1 MLKGVKEEEALF
13 ICGDFNGHVGGE
25 ADGYEGV
32 HGCHGFGR
40 RNLEGELLLEFAEAR
55 DLVVAN
61 TWFKK
66 KDKQVV
72 TYESGGN
79 RSMIDYILV
88 RKLDMKMLADATVI
102 PNEPCILQHKLLFC
116 SVKWRDLLEDEES
129 EKVIC
134 E

>member
-1 MLKGVKEEEALF
+1 M
-13 ICGDFNGHVGGE
+13 
-25 ADGYEGV
+25 
-32 HGCHGFGR
+32 
-40 RNLEGELLLEFAEAR
+40 
-55 DLVVAN
+55 AN

-88 RKLDMKMLADATVI
+88 RKLDVKMLADATVI

-116 SVKWRDLLEDEES
+116 SVKWG
-129 EKVIC
+129 EKVKKVKKLFVSKC
-134 E
+134 KLRKLREADN

>member
-1 MLKGVKEEEALF
+1 MVDKEEFYEELGEILKGVKEEEALF

-40 RNLEGELLLEFAEAR
+40 SNLEGELLLEFAEAR

-61 TWFKK
+61 TWFTKK
-66 KDKQVV
+66 EKQLV

-79 RSMIDYILV
+79 KSVIDYILV
-88 RKLDMKMLADATVI
+88 RKRDMRMLTDATVI
-102 PNEPCILQHKLLFC
+102 PNEQRILQHKLLFF
-116 SVKWRDLLEDEES
+116 SV
-129 EKVIC
+129 
-134 E
+134 